1 MHRIIKFLLTPI
13 SLTIISFIA
22 ILMFFPGIHK
32 YRIELITYVDISQL
46 ERKLY
51 YDLSSKGKVAE
62 IDKNLSIRLLN
73 TVDSVAY
80 NDFFELDLDGD
91 EETEYLFLGHNNQ
104 SVIITRN
111 NFSHP
116 TRIDLPFIKS
126 NEQVSIKFTNKILP
140 QISIH
145 YGDQE
150 LYFNYVKIKLY
161 PYRFI
166 IFGLV
171 LITIFFIILLIFRA
185 ITLIRRGNEASLKT
199 IAELKLKT
207 IRNRLDPHFTL
218 NVLNSIG
225 YTFQSNDPETADY
238 IFGKYAKL
246 LRTTIFTSNDIY
258 NKLSTE
264 LDYIQDYLDIEKYR
278 MEGRFNYEINVSK
291 EISNDL
297 IIPKMMIHTFVEN
310 SIKHG
315 IKPLKVPGFVSIDIA
330 KIDKSISIQVQDNGV
345 GRKKSNKNHDQN
357 TGQGLKIINE
367 MILLFEQVQGIK
379 IEYKIVDLYSNDN
392 KPSGTLIKILYPL

>member
-13 SLTIISFIA
+13 SLTIISFIV

-32 YRIELITYVDISQL
+32 YRIELITYEDISQL
-46 ERKLY
+46 ERNLY
-51 YDLSSKGKVAE
+51 YDLNSKGKVAE

-73 TVDSVAY
+73 AVDSVAY

-126 NEQVSIKFTNKILP
+126 NEQVSIKFTNKIFP

-246 LRTTIFTSNDIY
+246 LRTTIFSSNDIY

-315 IKPLKVPGFVSIDIA
+315 IKPLKVPGFVSIDIT
-330 KIDKSISIQVQDNGV
+330 KIDNSISIHIQDNGV
-345 GRKKSNKNHDQN
+345 GRKKSNKNRDQN

-367 MILLFEQVQGIK
+367 MILLFEQLKGVK

-392 KPSGTLIKILYPL
+392 KPSGTLIKLLYPL